1 MTSVKRIINRLIMS
15 YQPVQ
20 LGRWSI
26 EYCPKILDNRV
37 KLTNEDHCGT
47 CGTNTDTPN
56 MYKINNQNNNKLIT
70 TDKYVEMNMMSSFN
84 LADI

>member
-1 MTSVKRIINRLIMS
+1 MVLVKRLFNRLIKS

-26 EYCPKILDNRV
+26 EYCPKILDTRV

-47 CGTNTDTPN
+47 CWTSTDTSN
-56 MYKINNQNNNKLIT
+56 ISKRKNNDKMIT
-70 TDKYVEMNMMSSFN
+70 TDKYIEMNMMESFN